1 MRAHLR
7 YQPTTIPCIQAYKI
21 DRLEN
26 RQLPIDRADWDKG
39 CDRIDF
45 IFFQH
50 YRLAVL
56 CQIVTSL
63 PGGLVSVAGV
73 AMQDLIVLSVG
84 IALFFTWVVV
94 QCFAFNRFQAWMEAK
109 MSSICDDMERS
120 PTNTENA
127 SFVFSRIRGACGC
140 DSEYFVKIQ
149 ADDERATV
157 ASSSS
162 DDESDDESSDNESSI
177 P

>member
-1 MRAHLR
+1 
-7 YQPTTIPCIQAYKI
+7 
-21 DRLEN
+21 
-26 RQLPIDRADWDKG
+26 
-39 CDRIDF
+39 
-45 IFFQH
+45 
-50 YRLAVL
+50 
-56 CQIVTSL
+56 
-63 PGGLVSVAGV
+63 
-73 AMQDLIVLSVG
+73 
-84 IALFFTWVVV
+84 
-94 QCFAFNRFQAWMEAK
+94 